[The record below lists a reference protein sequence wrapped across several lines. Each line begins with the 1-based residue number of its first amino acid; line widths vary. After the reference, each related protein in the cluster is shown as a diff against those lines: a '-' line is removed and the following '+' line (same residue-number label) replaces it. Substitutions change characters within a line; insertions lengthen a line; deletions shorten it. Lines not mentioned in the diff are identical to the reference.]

1 MQVSVETTSG
11 LERKMTVQL
20 PADKVKAAVNEKLN
34 SIKNTAKLDGFRPG
48 KIPMTVIK
56 KRFGEHARGE
66 VMSELLQSSYGQA
79 IQQEKLYPVGM
90 PQIEP
95 KELEETEGME
105 YVATFEVFPEFE
117 VQGLEKIKV
126 KRPKVEIADTDI
138 DKVIENLRKHKADWS
153 DVERAAAEDD
163 KLVIDFVGTIDGEEF
178 EGGSAEDFEM
188 VVGAK
193 SMLEDFEKG
202 LDGAKAGDEKVI
214 EVKFPEDY
222 PSKETA
228 GKTASFKI
236 NVKKVMESTLPEV
249 NQEFIDAIGLKDKT
263 LEEFRTEVKT
273 NLERERDQAILA
285 RVKAQVLKG
294 LEENN
299 EIELPKAL
307 LDQEIEQMKQQAQQ
321 QAQQQGQADVDIDA
335 EKLEKDA
342 RTRVTLSLVISE
354 LVKENEIKLD
364 QSRVQKMLFN
374 VASSYGDPAM
384 IMSYYEKNP
393 EMMKNFEAA
402 VLEEQVVEWV
412 AEKSDLEENEIS
424 FEELAKAPM
433 V

>member
-20 PADKVKAAVNEKLN
+20 PADKVKTAVNEKLN

-48 KIPMTVIK
+48 KIPMAVIK
-56 KRFGEHARGE
+56 KRFGEHARAE
-66 VMSELLQSSYGQA
+66 VMSELLQSSYAEA

-90 PQIEP
+90 PEIKP
-95 KELEETEGME
+95 TDLAETEGME
-105 YVATFEVFPEFE
+105 YAATFEVFPEFE
-117 VQGLEKIKV
+117 VQGLDKIKV
-126 KRPKVEIADTDI
+126 KRPKVEVIESDI

-163 KLVIDFVGTIDGEEF
+163 KLIIDFVGTIDGEEF
-178 EGGSAEDFEM
+178 EGGSAEDFDM
-188 VVGAK
+188 VIGAK

-214 EVKFPEDY
+214 EVNFPEDY

-236 NVKKVMESTLPEV
+236 NVKKVQESTLPEV

-263 LEEFRTEVKT
+263 LEEFRAEVKS

-294 LEENN
+294 LEEQN
-299 EIELPKAL
+299 EIEIPKAL
-307 LDQEIEQMKQQAQQ
+307 LDQEIEQIKQQAQQ
-321 QAQQQGQADVDIDA
+321 QAQQQGQADVDIDGDKI
-335 EKLEKDA
+335 EKES
-342 RTRVTLSLVISE
+342 RSRVTLSLVISE

-412 AEKSDLEENEIS
+412 AEKSDLEENEMS

-433 V
+433 A

>member
-20 PADKVKAAVNEKLN
+20 PADKVKTAVNEKLN

-48 KIPMTVIK
+48 KIPMAVIK
-56 KRFGEHARGE
+56 KRFGEHARAE

-105 YVATFEVFPEFE
+105 YTATFEVFPEFK
-117 VQGLEKIKV
+117 VQGLDKIKV
-126 KRPKVEIADTDI
+126 KRPKVEIAESDI
-138 DKVIENLRKHKADWS
+138 DTVIENLRKHKADWS
-153 DVERAAAEDD
+153 DVERAASEDD
-163 KLVIDFVGTIDGEEF
+163 KLIIDFAGTIDGVEF

-188 VVGAK
+188 VIGAK

-202 LDGAKAGDEKVI
+202 LAGAKAGDEKVI
-214 EVKFPEDY
+214 EVNFPEDY

-236 NVKKVMESTLPEV
+236 NVKKVMESALPEV

-263 LEEFRTEVKT
+263 LEDFRVEVKS

-285 RVKAQVLKG
+285 RIKAQVLKG
-294 LEENN
+294 LEEQN
-299 EIELPKAL
+299 EIDIPKAL
-307 LDQEIEQMKQQAQQ
+307 LDQEITQLQQ
-321 QAQQQGQADVDIDA
+321 QAQQNGQEEVDGDKI
-335 EKLEKDA
+335 EKES
-342 RTRVTLSLVISE
+342 RSRVTLSLVISE

-412 AEKSDLEENEIS
+412 AEKSDVEENEMN
-424 FEELAKAPM
+424 FEELVKAPM
-433 V
+433 A